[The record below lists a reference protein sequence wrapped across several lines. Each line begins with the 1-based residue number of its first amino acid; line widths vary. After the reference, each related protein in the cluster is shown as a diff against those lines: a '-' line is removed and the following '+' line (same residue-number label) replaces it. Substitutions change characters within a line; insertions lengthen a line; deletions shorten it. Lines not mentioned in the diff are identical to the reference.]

1 MRSWLD
7 AVPAVRENR
16 NSARPGTNQEDFVQE
31 SAITVAIGPDPNAP
45 RLLEKAVVGAGAR
58 VGPLAD
64 ADALIWTGTPAD
76 FPAELPAS
84 VRWVQLP
91 AAGIEDFFE
100 AGVFA
105 AHPGPTFTSAAGAFA
120 HSVAEHAL
128 MLLLAGVRY
137 LPEQLRATSWRQ
149 REFFPHVGSLR
160 GKTVTIVGAGGIGR
174 ALIPMLAPLGAHV
187 IAVNRS
193 GDRVTGPGI
202 GADVETVP
210 ADQLGRVWSHTDHVV
225 VAAPATAQTRHLIGA
240 DELARLKPSS
250 WVVNVARGSLIDT
263 DALVDALRRGII
275 GGAGLDVTDPEPLP
289 DGHPLWDLPNAIIT
303 PHDSNP
309 PQLRLA
315 AFADHVGANVA
326 RFVAGESLR
335 AIVDPQ
341 RGY

>member
-1 MRSWLD
+1 M
-7 AVPAVRENR
+7 
-16 NSARPGTNQEDFVQE
+16 QE
-31 SAITVAIGPDPNAP
+31 SATTIAIGPEQPST
-45 RLLEKAVVGAGAR
+45 RLLEKAIVGAGAK
-58 VGPLAD
+58 VGELAD
-64 ADALIWTGTPAD
+64 ADALIWTGTPDA
-76 FPAELPAS
+76 FPAALPAA

-91 AAGIEDFFE
+91 AAGIEDFFD

-105 AHPGPTFTSAAGAFA
+105 AHPDVLFTSAAGAFA

-137 LPEQLRATSWRQ
+137 LPEHLRATSWQQ

-160 GKTVTIVGAGGIGR
+160 GKTVTILGAGGIGR

-193 GDRVTGPGI
+193 GKPVTGAGI
-202 GADVETVP
+202 PAEVETVP
-210 ADQLGRVWSHTDHVV
+210 AEQLSRVWSHTDHVV
-225 VAAPATAQTRHLIGA
+225 VAAPATAETRHLIGA
-240 DELARLKPSS
+240 DELARLRPSS
-250 WVVNVARGSLIDT
+250 WVINVARGSLIDT
-263 DALVDALRRGII
+263 DALVDALSRGVI

-289 DGHPLWDLPNAIIT
+289 DGHPLWTLPNAIIT

-326 RFVAGESLR
+326 RFVAGEPLL
-335 AIVDPQ
+335 AIIEPE

>member
-1 MRSWLD
+1 M
-7 AVPAVRENR
+7 P
-16 NSARPGTNQEDFVQE
+16 E
-31 SAITVAIGPDPNAP
+31 SATTIAIGPDQAAS
-45 RLLEKAVVGAGAR
+45 RLLERAVVDAGAK
-58 VGPLAD
+58 VGELAD
-64 ADALIWTGTPAD
+64 AEALIWTGKPGD
-76 FPAELPAS
+76 FPATLPPS

-91 AAGIEDFFE
+91 AAGIEDFFA

-105 AHPGPTFTSAAGAFA
+105 AHPDIEFTSAAGAFS

-137 LPEQLRATSWRQ
+137 LPEHLRATSWQQ

-193 GDRVTGPGI
+193 GRRVTGPGI
-202 GADVETVP
+202 PDEVETVP

-250 WVVNVARGSLIDT
+250 WVINVARGSLIDT
-263 DALVDALRRGII
+263 DALVDALTGGAI

-289 DGHPLWDLPNAIIT
+289 DGHPLWTLPNAIIT

-315 AFADHVGANVA
+315 AFADHVGANIA
-326 RFVAGESLR
+326 RFVAGQPLL
-335 AIVDPQ
+335 AIIDTD

>member
-1 MRSWLD
+1 M
-7 AVPAVRENR
+7 
-16 NSARPGTNQEDFVQE
+16 QE
-31 SAITVAIGPDPNAP
+31 SAITIAIGPDRQTP
-45 RLLEKAVVGAGAR
+45 RLLEKAVVGAGAK
-58 VGPLAD
+58 VCELTD
-64 ADALIWTGTPAD
+64 ADALIWTGTPGD
-76 FPAELPAS
+76 FPATLPAA

-91 AAGIEDFFE
+91 AAGIEDFFD
-100 AGVFA
+100 ADVFR
-105 AHPGPTFTSAAGAFA
+105 AHPDVLFTSAAGAFS

-137 LPEQLRATSWRQ
+137 LPEHLRATSWQQ

-193 GDRVTGPGI
+193 GRPVTGPGI
-202 GADVETVP
+202 PPDVETVP
-210 ADQLGRVWSHTDHVV
+210 AEQLGRVWSHTDHVV

-240 DELARLKPSS
+240 DELARLRPSS
-250 WVVNVARGSLIDT
+250 WVVNVARGSLLDT
-263 DALVDALRRGII
+263 DALVSALSRGVI

-289 DGHPLWDLPNAIIT
+289 DGHPLWTLPNAIIT

-315 AFADHVGANVA
+315 AFADHVGANIA
-326 RFVAGESLR
+326 RFVKGEPLL
-335 AIVDPQ
+335 AIVEPE

>member
-1 MRSWLD
+1 M
-7 AVPAVRENR
+7 
-16 NSARPGTNQEDFVQE
+16 QE
-31 SAITVAIGPDPNAP
+31 SATTIAIGPEQPSP
-45 RLLEKAVVGAGAR
+45 RLLEKAIVGAGAK
-58 VGPLAD
+58 VGELAD
-64 ADALIWTGTPAD
+64 ADALIWTGTPAA
-76 FPAELPAS
+76 FPATLPAAL
-84 VRWVQLP
+84 RWVQLP
-91 AAGIEDFFE
+91 AAGIEDFFD

-105 AHPGPTFTSAAGAFA
+105 AHPDVSFTSAAGAFA

-137 LPEQLRATSWRQ
+137 LPEHLRATSWQQ

-160 GKTVTIVGAGGIGR
+160 GKTVTILGAGGIGR

-193 GDRVTGPGI
+193 GRPVTGAGI
-202 GADVETVP
+202 PAEVETVP
-210 ADQLGRVWSHTDHVV
+210 AEQVSRVWSHTDHVV
-225 VAAPATAQTRHLIGA
+225 VAAPATAATRHLIGA
-240 DELARLKPSS
+240 DELARLRPSS
-250 WVVNVARGSLIDT
+250 WVINVARGSLIDT
-263 DALVDALRRGII
+263 DALVDALSRGVI

-289 DGHPLWDLPNAIIT
+289 DGHRLWTLPNAIIT

-326 RFVAGESLR
+326 RFVAGEPLL
-335 AIVDPQ
+335 AIIEPE

>member
-1 MRSWLD
+1 M
-7 AVPAVRENR
+7 
-16 NSARPGTNQEDFVQE
+16 QE
-31 SAITVAIGPDPNAP
+31 SATTIAIGPDQPSS
-45 RLLEKAVVGAGAR
+45 RLLEKAVLGAGAQI
-58 VGPLAD
+58 GPLAA
-64 ADALIWTGTPAD
+64 ADGLIWIGTPAG
-76 FPAELPAS
+76 FPATLPAS

-91 AAGIEDFFE
+91 AAGIEDYFA
-100 AGVFA
+100 AGVFE
-105 AHPGPTFTSAAGAFA
+105 AHPGVEFTSAAGAFA

-137 LPEQLRATSWRQ
+137 LPEHLRATSWQQ

-174 ALIPMLAPLGAHV
+174 ALIPMLVPLGAHV

-193 GDRVTGPGI
+193 GRPVTGPGI
-202 GADVETVP
+202 PGDVETVP
-210 ADQLGRVWSHTDHVV
+210 ADQLSRVWSHTDHVV
-225 VAAPATAQTRHLIGA
+225 VAAPATAQTRHLLGA
-240 DELARLKPSS
+240 DELARLKPAS
-250 WVVNVARGSLIDT
+250 WVINVARGSLIDT
-263 DALVDALRRGII
+263 TALVDALARGVI

-289 DGHPLWDLPNAIIT
+289 DGHRLWTLPNAIIT

-326 RFVAGESLR
+326 RFVAGEALL
-335 AIVDPQ
+335 APVDPR